1 MCIKYGNIYQNGH
14 FPLKVLNEITKFSI
28 AAHLYVTVAIFLSY
42 HDITFIVCSRSL
54 MILDSIIMIT
64 MYIKLPISHTQT
76 QNKRSVPYL

>member
-1 MCIKYGNIYQNGH
+1 MHKNGNIYQNGH
-14 FPLKVLNEITKFSI
+14 FPLKVLNDITKFSI

-54 MILDSIIMIT
+54 MIPDSIIMIT

>member
-1 MCIKYGNIYQNGH
+1 MCIKNGNIYQNGH

>member
-1 MCIKYGNIYQNGH
+1 MHKNGNIYQNGH

-54 MILDSIIMIT
+54 MIPDSIIMIT

>member
-42 HDITFIVCSRSL
+42 HDITFIFCSRSL
-54 MILDSIIMIT
+54 MIPDSIIMIT
-64 MYIKLPISHTQT
+64 MCIKLPISHTQT

>member
-1 MCIKYGNIYQNGH
+1 MHKNGNIYQNGH

-28 AAHLYVTVAIFLSY
+28 AAHLYVTEAIFLSY

-54 MILDSIIMIT
+54 MIPDSIIMIT

-76 QNKRSVPYL
+76 QNKRSVPYH

>member
-1 MCIKYGNIYQNGH
+1 MHKNGNIYQNGH

>member
-1 MCIKYGNIYQNGH
+1 MHKNGSIYQNGH

-54 MILDSIIMIT
+54 MIPDSIIMIT

>member
-1 MCIKYGNIYQNGH
+1 MHKNGNIYQNGH

-28 AAHLYVTVAIFLSY
+28 AAHLYVTVTIFLSY

-54 MILDSIIMIT
+54 MIPDSIIMIT

>member
-1 MCIKYGNIYQNGH
+1 MHKNGNIYQNGH

-28 AAHLYVTVAIFLSY
+28 AAHLYVTVAIFLSC

-54 MILDSIIMIT
+54 MIPDSIIMIT